1 MYKGFKKTNWKI
13 VRLEILK
20 HKETPSWVSDALLS
34 IFWSSSK
41 EEEGNLASN
50 WGYAIRKGLAIAD
63 LSFAAINLSQ
73 IT

>member
-1 MYKGFKKTNWKI
+1 MI
-13 VRLEILK
+13 RLEILK
-20 HKETPSWVSDALLS
+20 DKETPSWVLDALLS

-41 EEEGNLASN
+41 EEARKLASN
-50 WGYAIRKGLAIAD
+50 WGYPIRKGLAIAD